1 MRILI
6 LGATGPTGILLI
18 RQALKDYQS
27 CTIVLY
33 VRSPEKVPDDLANNP
48 SITVIKGQ
56 LDDHDTLSKA
66 MEGVAVVIS
75 ALGPSVKKGPFHP
88 SGTPLANAYLGV
100 IEVMHQH
107 EVKRLICLGTASIT
121 DPADKFNLAFSIL
134 VNGVATL
141 ARNAYKDVVAIGEN
155 IRTKGADLD
164 WTIVRV
170 PILTETE
177 STGVIAGY
185 VGDGKTNTFLA
196 RLGFASFVIEEIE
209 KKEWVKKAPLLCS
222 S

>member
-6 LGATGPTGILLI
+6 LGATGPTGILVI
-18 RQALKDYQS
+18 RQALKEYQL

-33 VRSPEKVPDDLANNP
+33 VRSPEKVPNDLLQNP
-48 SITVIKGQ
+48 SIIIIEGQ
-56 LDDHDTLSKA
+56 LDNHEMLSKA
-66 MEGVAVVIS
+66 IEGVDIVVS

-88 SGTPLANAYLGV
+88 SGTPLANAYLGI
-100 IEVMHQH
+100 IEIMHQYQ
-107 EVKRLICLGTASIT
+107 VKRLICLGTASIT
-121 DPADKFNLAFSIL
+121 DPSDKFNLAFSVL

-170 PILTETE
+170 PILTQTE

-196 RLGFASFVIEEIE
+196 RLGFASFVIREIE
-209 KKEWVKKAPLLCS
+209 KKEWVRKAPLICS